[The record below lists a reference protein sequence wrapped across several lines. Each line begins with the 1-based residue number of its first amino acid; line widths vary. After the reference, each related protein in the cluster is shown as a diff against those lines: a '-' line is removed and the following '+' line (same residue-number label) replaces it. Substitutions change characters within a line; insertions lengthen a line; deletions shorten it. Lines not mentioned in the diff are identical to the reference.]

1 MKILI
6 SGGAGYIGS
15 HTLRQFLNTQHE
27 LCVLDNLSKGSL
39 INLNALKNLREFTF
53 FEQDL
58 SDFAGVKELFKREK
72 FDAVVHFAASIEVF
86 ESMQDPL
93 KYYLNNTANTSNLI
107 QTCLEN
113 EVNKFIFSSTAATY
127 GEPQTPVVSETSP
140 LAPINPY
147 GRSKLMSEEV
157 LRDASAANPH
167 FKHCILRYF
176 NVAGAC
182 MDFDIGQRYP
192 KATLLIKVAAE
203 CAALKRDKLFIYGD
217 DYDTKDGTCI
227 RDFIHVD
234 DISSAHLAALEYL
247 EQNESNI
254 FNVGYGHGFSVK
266 EVIAAMK
273 EVSGVDFKVE
283 LAGRRAGD
291 PSVLISNAE
300 KIRSLTKWQPKFDDL
315 KLICKSA
322 YEWEKKC

>member
-15 HTLRQFLNTQHE
+15 HTLRQFLKTDHE
-27 LCVLDNLSKGSL
+27 ICVLDNLSKGSKIAIEDL
-39 INLNALKNLREFTF
+39 QKIRSFKF

-58 SDFAGVKELFKREK
+58 SDFQGVKALFEREK
-72 FDAVVHFAASIEVF
+72 FDAIVHFAASIEVF
-86 ESMQDPL
+86 ESMQNPL
-93 KYYLNNTANTSNLI
+93 KYYMNNTVNTTNLI
-107 QTCLEN
+107 ETCLQTG
-113 EVNKFIFSSTAATY
+113 VNKFIFSSTAAIY
-127 GEPQTPVVSETSP
+127 GEPQTPVVSEISP

-157 LRDASAANPH
+157 LRDASMANPE

-182 MDFDIGQRYP
+182 MDYTLGQRYP

-203 CAALKRDKLFIYGD
+203 CAAGKRDKLFIFGD

-234 DISSAHLAALEYL
+234 DISSAHLAALDYL
-247 EQNESNI
+247 QENESNV

-266 EVIAAMK
+266 EVIEAMK
-273 EVSGVDFKVE
+273 KVSGVDFKVE
-283 LAGRRAGD
+283 LAPRRAGD
-291 PSVLISNAE
+291 PSVLISDAS
-300 KIRSLTKWQPKFDDL
+300 KIRNLTSWQPKYDDL
-315 KLICKSA
+315 ELICKSA
-322 YEWEKKC
+322 FDWEKQC